1 MEATALVAT
10 LTQILEH
17 PGSLLEKIILGV
29 ILLSGVHMI
38 GKNHVKSLTQR
49 LDNISNELHS
59 ISELHRKHENRI
71 EVLETKIE
79 MILSNLKVNP

>member
-49 LDNISNELHS
+49 LDNISNELHT
-59 ISELHRKHENRI
+59 ISDIYKKHEGRI
-71 EVLETKIE
+71 ERLESKIE
-79 MILSNLKVNP
+79 MVLSKIKVSQ